1 MSIVAV
7 DVGYG
12 YTKACRSMG
21 DERVCIPSVVAPL
34 SPNPLGDVMQGNGP
48 GHRLRI
54 RRNGKDA
61 EEHLVGEAA
70 VESSLATAFLGREKP
85 ADMHDLLVLAAAYL
99 AGAGGTGT
107 TPGQT
112 TLVLGLPLAYY
123 RKQCDPLEKRLSS
136 LAAWV
141 SVDGGDER
149 YISIGKVYVFPQG
162 AGAVFTLDGQLPRTG
177 NAAVVDVGYY
187 TTDFVVF
194 SVNGTPRAIGDA
206 SGSIEIGCSIVVRA
220 LAREIQLQ
228 TGAPLPQRME
238 RQVLQLA
245 QKGQPLWYGGVEID
259 LGPTYKKAVL
269 DAARTIS
276 RQVLSAWGNEANA
289 VSVVYLVGGGVLLL
303 GDELQ
308 KTFPG
313 ARVMHDPVF
322 ANVQGYLRM
331 VAGKV

>member
-12 YTKACRSMG
+12 YTKACRNTG
-21 DERVCIPSVVAPL
+21 EERVCIPSVVAPL
-34 SPNPLGDVMQGNGP
+34 SPNPLGDILKGNGP
-48 GHRLRI
+48 GYRVRI

-107 TPGQT
+107 TPGQV

-123 RKQCDPLEKRLSS
+123 RKQRKVLETRLSS

-141 SVDGGDER
+141 SVDGDDER
-149 YISIGKVYVFPQG
+149 YISIGRVHVFPQG
-162 AGAVFTLDGQLPRTG
+162 AGAVFTLNGLPRWG

-194 SVNGTPRAIGDA
+194 SVNGSPRAIGDA
-206 SGSIEIGCSIVVRA
+206 SGSIEIGCNVVVRA
-220 LAREIQLQ
+220 LAREIQIK
-228 TGAPLPQRME
+228 TGTPLPQRME

-259 LGPTYKKAVL
+259 LRQAYKKAVL
-269 DAARTIS
+269 DTARTIS
-276 RQVLSAWGNEANA
+276 RQVLSAWGTEANA
-289 VSVVYLVGGGVLLL
+289 VSVVYLVGGGAILL

-308 KTFPG
+308 KAFPG
-313 ARVMHDPVF
+313 AQVVPDPVF